1 MPKRKRNSIN
11 TPFAR
16 TIIFSGVILLLVA
29 FLLMR
34 LETVSTWIGTILS
47 TLRPVIIGAV
57 ITLVLHTP
65 VRRLEGFFKHITKGK
80 RFPCSAVA
88 VILSYLLLFSVL
100 AGIVCI
106 IVPQF
111 SQSLVDFADQF
122 TIYFINFQKFLQ
134 TYSTKGQQ
142 LYELMQQVGLD
153 FAQLKSWLTDL
164 SVTVSSYIPNLM
176 EKIGTWATS
185 LVSIVVDC
193 FIGLIFSLYMLSGKK
208 RLKAQA
214 KRILQKA
221 FSKENYHRI
230 SHYGNITFEIF
241 SNFVGGQLM
250 DACILG
256 LLCFIGMS
264 IFHFQYPVLI
274 SVIIGLT
281 NMIPIV
287 GPIVGTVP
295 CALILLLVEPKQA
308 IWFVV
313 FVIVIQQIDSNLI
326 YPRVVGGSVG
336 LPAMWV
342 LFAVIVG
349 GGLFGV
355 LGMVL
360 GVPVMSLIYVI
371 LREKTLPEGEV
382 PPSPLQMPE
391 RTAMEQ
397 RANEWFGKM
406 RDTVFTTVTDTVK
419 RNWQHH
425 EEDDDSAT
433 EEPMEKDMKSAE
445 STVSETPISVILE
458 QTDEEGCEIH
468 PAASESESRIQILRN
483 NRRNRTHK
491 MKKSG
496 LQSCI
501 LSAGFCRK
509 IYRLLNGRND
519 VSHGKTQKAA
529 HDHSLESDCAG

>member
-34 LETVSTWIGTILS
+34 LETVSTWIGTLLS

-65 VRRLEGFFKHITKGK
+65 VRRLEGFLKNITKGK

-164 SVTVSSYIPNLM
+164 SVTVSSYVPNLM

-193 FIGLIFSLYMLSGKK
+193 FIGLIFSLYMLSGRK

-221 FSKENYHRI
+221 FSKENYRRI

-274 SVIIGLT
+274 SVIIGVT
-281 NMIPIV
+281 NIIPFF
-287 GPIVGTVP
+287 GPFLGAIPSAV
-295 CALILLLVEPKQA
+295 LILLDDPMKCLY
-308 IWFVV
+308 
-313 FVIVIQQIDSNLI
+313 FVIMILIIQQLDGNVIG
-326 YPRVVGGSVG
+326 PKVVGSAIG
-336 LPAMWV
+336 LNSFWV
-342 LFAVIVG
+342 LIAVLVG
-349 GGLFGV
+349 GGLFGFF
-355 LGMVL
+355 GMAL
-360 GVPVMSLIYVI
+360 GVPIFAV
-371 LREKTLPEGEV
+371 
-382 PPSPLQMPE
+382 
-391 RTAMEQ
+391 
-397 RANEWFGKM
+397 
-406 RDTVFTTVTDTVK
+406 
-419 RNWQHH
+419 
-425 EEDDDSAT
+425 
-433 EEPMEKDMKSAE
+433 
-445 STVSETPISVILE
+445 
-458 QTDEEGCEIH
+458 
-468 PAASESESRIQILRN
+468 
-483 NRRNRTHK
+483 
-491 MKKSG
+491 
-496 LQSCI
+496 
-501 LSAGFCRK
+501 
-509 IYRLLNGRND
+509 IYRYISMNTND
-519 VSHGKTQKAA
+519 RLRRKSQELATSKYEDYSKYDIERDELKNHEKPQK
-529 HDHSLESDCAG
+529 

>member
-1 MPKRKRNSIN
+1 MPKRKNSIN

-16 TIIFSGVILLLVA
+16 TIIFSGVVLLLIA

-34 LETVSTWIGTILS
+34 LETVSTWIGAIVS

-57 ITLVLHTP
+57 ITLILHTP
-65 VRRLEGFFKHITKGK
+65 VRRLECFFQKITKNK
-80 RFPCSAVA
+80 RFPCSAVS

-100 AGIVCI
+100 TGIVCI

-134 TYSTKGQQ
+134 NNSSKGEELYS
-142 LYELMQQVGLD
+142 LMQQIGLD
-153 FAQLKSWLTDL
+153 FAQIKSWLTDL
-164 SVTVSSYIPNLM
+164 SMTVSSYVPNLM

-185 LVSIVVDC
+185 LFNIVIDC
-193 FIGLIFSLYMLSGKK
+193 FIGLIFSLYMLSGRK

-221 FSKENYHRI
+221 FSKENYRRI

-256 LLCFIGMS
+256 FLCFIGMS
-264 IFHFQYPVLI
+264 IFKFQYPILI

-287 GPIVGTVP
+287 GPIVGTIP

-313 FVIVIQQIDSNLI
+313 FVIIIQQIDSNLI

-349 GGLFGV
+349 GGLFGI
-355 LGMVL
+355 LGMLL
-360 GVPVMSLIYVI
+360 GVPVMSLVYVI
-371 LREKTLPEGEV
+371 LREKTLPEGET

-391 RTAMEQ
+391 KTAMEQ

-419 RNWQHH
+419 RNWSHH
-425 EEDDDSAT
+425 EE
-433 EEPMEKDMKSAE
+433 EEKLQEKNPLKEQTISSIE
-445 STVSETPISVILE
+445 NISVVLQQE
-458 QTDEEGCEIH
+458 SKEEGNIH
-468 PAASESESRIQILRN
+468 PMTQAKKETAAKPTTPPHQE
-483 NRRNRTHK
+483 
-491 MKKSG
+491 
-496 LQSCI
+496 
-501 LSAGFCRK
+501 
-509 IYRLLNGRND
+509 D
-519 VSHGKTQKAA
+519 
-529 HDHSLESDCAG
+529 